1 MALST
6 IAEEASSKDDDCV
19 QNVNIDSPEP
29 RIQPYQRTV
38 DSPIAILGLISLG
51 TVLLSLSIPTLASGS
66 IDPPSLIVVIA
77 TLSVAIYTNDLDF
90 DMVMSSYGGISQ
102 ITVAAWEISLGNT
115 FSATVFATYGGF
127 DFVYSAL
134 CLPRIGHT
142 AAHIVDE
149 VVGQQ
154 FYDYIGIYFAIW
166 GSIAFLLLLGA
177 LHTNIPY
184 VATHACIVCALACL
198 SLNAFTGNPRL
209 AFAGGALGIVASF
222 VAYYSAF
229 SFFWTQHTSFSLI
242 RFPFMMAPFNV

>member
-77 TLSVAIYTNDLDF
+77 TF
-90 DMVMSSYGGISQ
+90 YGGISQ